1 MILIHVCS
9 HMFLLSLPADLSTD
23 LLRETKA
30 EVQRGRKGYSLGE
43 LLFSCNS
50 TIVCMQKNKSETKTK
65 VESLLLL
72 AMDDFT
78 FHVIR
83 RIDYKYYTFYHLFW
97 EILSLICTLQEYLE
111 SIHNLYED
119 WLIHQKSFEV
129 PAPVLVSFCQYL
141 LVKNCIN
148 W

>member
-1 MILIHVCS
+1 
-9 HMFLLSLPADLSTD
+9 MFLLSLPADLSTD

-83 RIDYKYYTFYHLFW
+83 RIDYKYYTFYHLF
-97 EILSLICTLQEYLE
+97 
-111 SIHNLYED
+111 
-119 WLIHQKSFEV
+119 
-129 PAPVLVSFCQYL
+129 
-141 LVKNCIN
+141 
-148 W
+148 